1 MSTESIPHGEAGVE
15 WLKAAFAEY
24 TDPARRHAAALRSI
38 HLDIPPVGLD
48 LLMSRYAMQVCRDF
62 IAAGVACRRPEV
74 EMYAPYAPICYQWP
88 LELEQ
93 ETAELLR
100 LYIRSGYCRLNN
112 QVDAFGCADPTGSFA
127 PGYTHLEAAIRSGNI
142 PAAIVLAEEG
152 ERTDLAP
159 KTQLKDEPRF
169 HDMLDVARTW
179 WSDQDIAPRLVEAS
193 MRHRI
198 STVDQS
204 AAPGLEHIQARQRR
218 ARAV

>member
-24 TDPARRHAAALRSI
+24 TDPVRQHAAALRSI
-38 HLDIPPVGLD
+38 HIELPQVGLD

-62 IAAGVACRRPEV
+62 ISAGVPCQRPEV
-74 EMYAPYAPICYQWP
+74 EMYAPYALICYKWP
-88 LELEQ
+88 PELEQ

-112 QVDAFGCADPTGSFA
+112 RVDAFGCADPTGSFA

-142 PAAIVLAEEG
+142 PAAIVLVEEG

-169 HDMLDVARTW
+169 QDMLDVARTW
-179 WSDQDIAPRLVEAS
+179 WADQDIAPRLVEAS

-198 STVDQS
+198 SMGDQA